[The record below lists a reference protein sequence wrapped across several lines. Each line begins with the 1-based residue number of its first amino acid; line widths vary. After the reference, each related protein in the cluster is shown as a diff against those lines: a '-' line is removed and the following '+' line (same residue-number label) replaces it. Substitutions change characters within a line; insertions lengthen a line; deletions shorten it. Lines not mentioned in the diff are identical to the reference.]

1 MNIHILAL
9 SPNAARLSVRFYLT
23 NTFGAFACNIERHY
37 QDVAIRRPNYDTTTF
52 LPTWRLLNQTIRA
65 QSKNAK
71 VSAEMA
77 GAVMKAILNDT
88 AYPVTLINRIKGT
101 EKTSRAN
108 TSPARQTNRD
118 SADHAKRI

>member
-1 MNIHILAL
+1 MLAL

-88 AYPVTLINRIKGT
+88 AYP
-101 EKTSRAN
+101 
-108 TSPARQTNRD
+108 
-118 SADHAKRI
+118 

>member
-52 LPTWRLLNQTIRA
+52 FADL
-65 QSKNAK
+65 
-71 VSAEMA
+71 
-77 GAVMKAILNDT
+77 AI
-88 AYPVTLINRIKGT
+88 T
-101 EKTSRAN
+101 ES
-108 TSPARQTNRD
+108 
-118 SADHAKRI
+118 DH